1 MIVKNESVVI
11 KRCLESVSPWIDYW
25 VIVDT
30 GSTDGTQQIIKQY
43 LKGIPGELHER
54 PWVNF
59 GYNRQEALSLAKGNG
74 DYVLFIDADEILS
87 GSIDKSKVKEDV
99 YVIKVCTSKEPEL
112 SLQRAFLINNHLDW
126 SWTGVLHESI
136 HAPSTVTKYGFLPEI
151 EIQAIAKDGFRSQDP
166 NKYKKDAEVLEK
178 ALIDDPSNSTY
189 VYYLAQSYFNAGEY
203 ALSLKNYQKRAEM
216 GGWDQE
222 IFWSKYLTANLQES
236 LGMKPEEF
244 IKSYCSAFEYRPTR
258 IEPLYR
264 ISNYF
269 LRNGGAVLAY
279 AISKYALTISMP
291 DDIAYMENW
300 IYSYGLLLDHGN
312 SCFELGKFKESEAAY
327 REVLLKTEISKDLR
341 LAILDRLANLPKK
354 NS

>member
-1 MIVKNESVVI
+1 MIVKNESKVI

-30 GSTDGTQQIIKQY
+30 GSTDGTQKIIKQS

-59 GYNRQEALSLAKGNG
+59 GHNRQEALTLAKAKG
-74 DYVLFIDADEILS
+74 DYVLFIDADEVLT
-87 GSIDKSKVKEDV
+87 GALDKSSIKEDV
-99 YVIKVCTSKEPEL
+99 YVVKVCTSKEPEL

-126 SWTGVLHESI
+126 NWTGVLHESI
-136 HAPSTVTKYGFLPEI
+136 HAPSTVTKYGFLSGIEI
-151 EIQAIAKDGFRSQDP
+151 EAIAKDGCRSQDP
-166 NKYKKDAEVLEK
+166 NKYKKDAELLEK
-178 ALIDDPSNSTY
+178 ALVDDPSNSTY

-222 IFWSKYLTANLQES
+222 VFWSKYLTANIQEA
-236 LGMKPEEF
+236 LGVKPEEF

-269 LRNGGAVLAY
+269 LRNGSAVLAY
-279 AISKYALTISMP
+279 AISKFALTIPMP
-291 DDIAYMENW
+291 TDIAYMENW
-300 IYSYGLLLDHGN
+300 IYTHGLLLDHAN
-312 SCFELGKFKESEAAY
+312 SCCLIGKFKEAETAY
-327 REVLLKTEISKDLR
+327 RELLLKKEISKDLR
-341 LAILDRLANLPKK
+341 LAIFERLDVLPKSD
-354 NS
+354 N